1 MQIQFILSIFFFDN
15 LSSFL
20 NSTFNDLTFC
30 SAENFLNIILVD
42 FMIIPLSSFL
52 VSYLLLVRL
61 LPADAKVTWN
71 VL

>member
-1 MQIQFILSIFFFDN
+1 M
-15 LSSFL
+15 
-20 NSTFNDLTFC
+20 TLTFC

-71 VL
+71 IL

>member
-1 MQIQFILSIFFFDN
+1 M
-15 LSSFL
+15 
-20 NSTFNDLTFC
+20 TLTFC

-42 FMIIPLSSFL
+42 FMIRYTLSSFL
-52 VSYLLLVRL
+52 LSYLLLVRL

>member
-1 MQIQFILSIFFFDN
+1 M
-15 LSSFL
+15 
-20 NSTFNDLTFC
+20 TLTFC

-42 FMIIPLSSFL
+42 FIPLSSFL